1 MTRLSDLVGKKV
13 RTEGGVYLGRVH
25 EVRARQGQV
34 IALIYGTSGFL
45 QRLFPTRRGR
55 RMPWKRV
62 RGFTSSTIICDD

>member
-13 RTEGGVYLGRVH
+13 RTEGGLYLGRVH

-45 QRLFPTRRGR
+45 GEIVPHPSGTTAALEACPQLH
-55 RMPWKRV
+55 
-62 RGFTSSTIICDD
+62 IIDNYLR